1 MTENFRVYLL
11 SECKKLMLTQ
21 YRKSRETVYRGF
33 NGGTNYSLESMQ
45 AQNTNTNR

>member
-1 MTENFRVYLL
+1 MIENFRMHKTYVDKI
-11 SECKKLMLTQ
+11 E
-21 YRKSRETVYRGF
+21 KSREIVYRGL

>member
-1 MTENFRVYLL
+1 MTENFRVCLL
-11 SECKKLMLTQ
+11 SECTKLMLDTIE
-21 YRKSRETVYRGF
+21 KSRETVYRGL